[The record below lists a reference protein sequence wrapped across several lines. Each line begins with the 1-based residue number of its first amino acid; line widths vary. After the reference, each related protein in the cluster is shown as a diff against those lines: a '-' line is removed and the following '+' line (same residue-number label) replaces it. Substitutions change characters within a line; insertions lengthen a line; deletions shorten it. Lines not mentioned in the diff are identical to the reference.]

1 MKVLFGLARFG
12 AETPMPTPS
21 MTVDPDSVTP
31 GPAGFGVIVIVVIAV
46 ILLIWDMNR
55 RVRRVRYRG
64 EVREELDAEQAA
76 AQTQEDIASAPADGT
91 DDEAADG
98 SGRDDGSPRG

>member
-1 MKVLFGLARFG
+1 MMVLFG

-31 GPAGFGVIVIVVIAV
+31 GPAGFAVIIIVVIAV
-46 ILLIWDMNR
+46 VLLIWDMNR

-64 EVREELDAEQAA
+64 EVREELDAEEAA
-76 AQTQEDIASAPADGT
+76 AAGIQDAAAPADSDGAGPET
-91 DDEAADG
+91 GSDESDPDDRRPPA
-98 SGRDDGSPRG
+98 